1 MARTRRG
8 SGEGSI
14 FQRGDGIWTA
24 TLNLGYDEKG
34 KRRRRT
40 VYGKTKAEVR
50 EKLVKLHSDSQNG
63 LLVDPSRKT
72 VSEFLAA
79 WLEGVARPAIRPSTY
94 VRYERIVRL
103 YINPYLGGVVL
114 NKLTPP
120 QVQSAYATM
129 ERDGLSPSKRESAHT
144 ILRMALDQALKWG
157 LVARNVC
164 TAVQKPRVKK
174 KAFQVLSP
182 EAAHRFLQAAEED
195 RLYALYVLAITTGLR
210 QGEMLALR
218 WQDLDLKAGTLSVRH
233 TLVDLNGKLELGEP
247 KTAKGKRRVMLPA
260 MAAKALKDHRK
271 AMLAEGNLGE
281 WVFCDTEGGLI
292 RKSNFVRRSFKPL
305 LKKAKVPE
313 VRFHDLRHTAA
324 TMLLSE
330 GVHPKVVQ
338 EILGHSQIS
347 VTLDTYSHVL
357 PSMQVEAASKV
368 DNLFARLG

>member
-14 FQRGDGIWTA
+14 FQRSDGIWTA
-24 TLNLGYDEKG
+24 TLNIGYDSQG
-34 KRRRRT
+34 KRKRRT

-50 EKLVKLHSDSQNG
+50 DKLIKLQSDAQNG
-63 LLVDPSRKT
+63 LLVDPNRKT
-72 VSEFLAA
+72 IGQFLEA
-79 WLEGVARPAIRPSTY
+79 WLEGVARPSIRPSTY
-94 VRYERIVRL
+94 VRYERIIRL
-103 YINPYLGGVVL
+103 YINPYLGGVTL
-114 NKLTPP
+114 TKLTPP

-129 ERDGLSPSKRESAHT
+129 ERDGLSSSKRESAHT

-182 EAAHRFLQAAEED
+182 EEAQRFLEAAEED
-195 RLYALYVLAITTGLR
+195 RLYALYVLAVTTGLR

-218 WQDLDLKAGTLSVRH
+218 WQDVDLKAGTVSVRH

-247 KTAKGKRRVMLPA
+247 KTAKGKRSVVLPA
-260 MAAKALKDHRK
+260 MATQALRDHRK
-271 AMLAEGNLGE
+271 TMLAEGNYGE
-281 WVFCDTEGGLI
+281 WVFCDTTGGLM
-292 RKSNFVRRSFKPL
+292 RKSNFVRRSFKPI

-357 PSMQVEAASKV
+357 PSMQVEAAAKV